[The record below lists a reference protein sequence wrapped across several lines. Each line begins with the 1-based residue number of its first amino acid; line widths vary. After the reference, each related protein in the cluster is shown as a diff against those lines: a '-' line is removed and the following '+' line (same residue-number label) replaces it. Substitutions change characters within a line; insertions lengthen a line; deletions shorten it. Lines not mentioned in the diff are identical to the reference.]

1 MLTLAP
7 LSWPLVEIAR
17 DHDRFTIA
25 NAEKLTGANRN
36 TIKLHL
42 RRLVEQGTLAKHGT
56 GRGTW
61 YNPA

>member
-1 MLTLAP
+1 LI
-7 LSWPLVEIAR
+7 SNFSRQLVEIAKGHHR
-17 DHDRFTIA
+17 LTIA
-25 NAEKLTGANRN
+25 GAEKLTGANRN

-42 RRLVEQGTLAKHGT
+42 RRLVEQCYLTKHGT